1 MTEISPD
8 PSVDAAEAR
17 HAADRH
23 AEVSRQLTSR
33 WPEHRVGPSL
43 ARISALCE
51 LLGDPQRAMP
61 VIQITGTN
69 GKGSTAIMIDA
80 LLRAVGLRTGRFSSP
95 HLVDVRERICLD
107 GVPIGAERFDEV
119 WDDVA
124 PYVAMVDEKRL
135 DDIPMTF
142 FEVITGM
149 AYAAFADAPVDVAV
163 VEVGMGGRWDA
174 TSVADATVAV
184 FAPISYDHM
193 HILGNTLTEIA
204 TEKSGIIKEG
214 SHVVTAGQEL
224 EAATVLL
231 RRATETGSLV
241 SVEGIDFGLIQRA
254 PALGGQVISVNAS
267 SGPVRDLYLPL
278 YGEHMAHN
286 AVLAIAA
293 VETFLGMKGL
303 TPEVIQDGFDQVIA
317 PGRMEVVR
325 TSPTI
330 VLDSAHNPHGAA
342 AVVRTLQEAFTFNPL
357 IGVFAAMRDKDVRQV
372 LEILEPVM
380 HQIVV
385 TTVADSSRAWPAD
398 ELGELA
404 REVFGGDRVHVAAG
418 MVDALETAT
427 ALADTLM
434 NEGIDPDLLQGEDGL
449 PPTPGILVTGTVVGI
464 GEARGI
470 LVPGERA
477 AGESGSPA
485 RSSDATEAQLE
496 IGTTAWGGEDEER

>member
-1 MTEISPD
+1 MSEIPPD
-8 PSVDAAEAR
+8 PSAALNGEAHHR
-17 HAADRH
+17 VLTA
-23 AEVSRQLTSR
+23 QLTSR

-43 ARISALCE
+43 ARIGALCE
-51 LLGDPQRAMP
+51 LLGDPQHTMP

-80 LLRAVGLRTGRFSSP
+80 LLRSVGLRTGRFSSP
-95 HLVDVRERICLD
+95 HLTDVRERISID
-107 GVPIGAERFDEV
+107 GAPISVERFDEV
-119 WDDVA
+119 WEDIA
-124 PYVAMVDEKRL
+124 PYVAMVDEQKL
-135 DDIPMTF
+135 DGIPMTF

-174 TSVADATVAV
+174 TSVADASVAV
-184 FAPISYDHM
+184 FTPISYDHM
-193 HILGNTLTEIA
+193 HILGDTLTEIA
-204 TEKSGIIKEG
+204 TEKAGIIKDG

-224 EAATVLL
+224 EVATVLL

-241 SVEGIDFGLIQRA
+241 CAEGVDFGLIDRT
-254 PALGGQVISVNAS
+254 PALGGQVIAVNAG
-267 SGPVRDLYLPL
+267 SGPVRDLHLPL

-286 AVLAIAA
+286 AALAISA
-293 VETFLGMKGL
+293 VETFLGMKAL
-303 TPEVIQDGFDQVIA
+303 TPEVIQDGFDQVVA

-342 AVVRTLQEAFTFNPL
+342 AVARTVQEAFTFSPL

-372 LEILEPVM
+372 LETLEPVM

-385 TTVADSSRAWPAD
+385 TTVASTTRALTPE

-404 REVFGGDRVHVAAG
+404 REIFGGDRVRVAPTMA
-418 MVDALETAT
+418 DALEQAT
-427 ALADTLM
+427 LIADTLM
-434 NEGIDPDLLQGEDGL
+434 AEGVDPQLLAGEDAV
-449 PPTPGILVTGTVVGI
+449 PPTPGILVTGTVIGI

-477 AGESGSPA
+477 AGESRTAA
-485 RSSDATEAQLE
+485 RAATTDVAAQLE
-496 IGTTAWGGEDEER
+496 IGTTGWGAEGED

>member
-1 MTEISPD
+1 MSDISPA
-8 PSVDAAEAR
+8 PSALTGEAR
-17 HAADRH
+17 HQALS
-23 AEVSRQLTSR
+23 EQLTSR

-43 ARISALCE
+43 ARIAALCE

-69 GKGSTAIMIDA
+69 GKGSTAIMIEA

-95 HLVDVRERICLD
+95 HLTDVRERISID
-107 GVPIGAERFDEV
+107 GAPIGVERFDEV
-119 WDDVA
+119 WQDIA
-124 PYVAMVDEKRL
+124 PYVAMVDDRL
-135 DDIPMTF
+135 LDGIPMTF

-149 AYAAFADAPVDVAV
+149 AYAAFADAPVDVAI

-174 TSVADATVAV
+174 TSVADAAVAV

-204 TEKSGIIKEG
+204 TEKVGIIKEG
-214 SHVVTAGQEL
+214 GRVVTAGQDL

-231 RRATETGSLV
+231 RRAAELGV
-241 SVEGIDFGLIQRA
+241 PVAAEGVDFGLLDRT
-254 PALGGQVISVNAS
+254 PALGGQVIAVNAGA
-267 SGPVRDLYLPL
+267 GPVHDLHLPL

-286 AVLAIAA
+286 AALAIAA
-293 VETFLGMKGL
+293 VETFLGGKAL
-303 TPEVIQDGFDQVIA
+303 TPAVIQDGFDQVIA

-342 AVVRTLQEAFTFNPL
+342 AVVRTLQEAFTFDPL
-357 IGVFAAMRDKDVRQV
+357 IGVFAAMRDKDVRRV

-385 TTVADSSRAWPAD
+385 TTVASTTRALDPE
-398 ELGELA
+398 ELGEIA
-404 REVFGGDRVHVAAG
+404 REVFGGDRVHVVPTMA
-418 MVDALETAT
+418 DALEQAT
-427 ALADTLM
+427 LIADTLI
-434 NEGIDPDLLQGEDGL
+434 GGGVDPQLLAGEDAV
-449 PPTPGILVTGTVVGI
+449 PPTPGILVTGTVIGI

-477 AGESGSPA
+477 AGESRLAA
-485 RSSDATEAQLE
+485 RAVATDGAAQLE
-496 IGTTAWGGEDEER
+496 IGTTGWGAEGED